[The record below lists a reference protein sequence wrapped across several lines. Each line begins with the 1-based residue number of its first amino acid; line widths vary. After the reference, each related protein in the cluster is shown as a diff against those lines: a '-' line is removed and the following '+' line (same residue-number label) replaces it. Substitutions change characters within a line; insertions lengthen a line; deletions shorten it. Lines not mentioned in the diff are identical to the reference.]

1 MSKKLSD
8 LQELSEVQKECAR
21 LMCVIDNKNEIARRL
36 HKNVKTISAW
46 SNLDLFK
53 KEMNKYRNEMKEH
66 AQEKLCRNIDI
77 ATDKLIEL
85 ITSTKTTDSVRL
97 QAINTLYDR
106 TLGKVTTKIET
117 KDTTKQITNVEDIKE
132 MLNDIDIQVQDVDYI
147 EDNNVDVD
155 NNNVD
160 VDNNN
165 VEDN

>member
-8 LQELSEVQKECAR
+8 LQELNEVQKECAR

-36 HKNVKTISAW
+36 HKNVKTINAW
-46 SNLDLFK
+46 SNLELFK

-147 EDNNVDVD
+147 EDNNVDNNVGVD
-155 NNNVD
+155 N
-160 VDNNN
+160 NNN